1 MLTAGSEADGVPVN
15 TGRKPP
21 SSAAGAQAEFLTR
34 VTSTLAG
41 LPGVQAVTLG
51 GSRAQGTHR
60 PDSDWDFAIYYRG
73 SFDPDHLRQVGW
85 PGEVSDLGGWGG
97 GVFNGGAWLRIDD
110 QPVDVHYRDL
120 DSADHELAEAQQGR
134 FRIEPLMFHLA
145 GIPTYLVVAELAI
158 NQVLSGELPRPQYP
172 AALRDR
178 APAVWWDRARM
189 TFGYALDNHAAAGR
203 AAQCA
208 GLVAQAASQ
217 AAHAVLAARGEWVT
231 NEKTLLSRAGLG
243 SLDELVSLFR
253 PDPDPLRDAVGA
265 ARSLCD
271 QAVGQAIAG
280 N

>member
-1 MLTAGSEADGVPVN
+1 MSTTA
-15 TGRKPP
+15 KPP
-21 SSAAGAQAEFLTR
+21 PSGADEQAAFLAG
-34 VTSTLAG
+34 VTSTLAA
-41 LPGVQAVTLG
+41 LPGVRAVTLG

-73 SFDPDHLRQVGW
+73 GFDPDHLRQVGW
-85 PGEVSDLGGWGG
+85 PGAVSDLGGWGG
-97 GVFNGGAWLRIDD
+97 GVFNGGAWLRVDD

-120 DSADHELAEAQQGR
+120 DSVDHELAQAQQGR

-172 AALRDR
+172 AALRDQ
-178 APAVWWDRARM
+178 APAVWWDRARL

-208 GLVAQAASQ
+208 GLVVQ

-231 NEKTLLSRAGLG
+231 NEKTLLTRAGLG
-243 SLDELVSLFR
+243 SLDELVSTFR
-253 PDPDPLRDAVGA
+253 PDPDTLRDAVGT

-271 QAVGQAIAG
+271 QALGQATAG
-280 N
+280 D